1 MRHFETEE
9 KFWPDTNPDQDVK
22 KYGDAATPPHT
33 LTHAPMRTHA
43 HTHTLTYTH
52 THTHTHSLTHAATPP
67 LSHVERMVSKCKNN
81 DFGFFGFFGRLQK
94 NSSSNESLL
103 LTVPNDSVFC
113 IFTVK
118 QILQAEL

>member
-22 KYGDAATPPHT
+22 KYGDAATLRTPLHTHTHAHKHMLIHTPTLT
-33 LTHAPMRTHA
+33 LTHAT
-43 HTHTLTYTH
+43 
-52 THTHTHSLTHAATPP
+52 TPP

-94 NSSSNESLL
+94 K
-103 LTVPNDSVFC
+103 F
-113 IFTVK
+113 
-118 QILQAEL
+118 ILK